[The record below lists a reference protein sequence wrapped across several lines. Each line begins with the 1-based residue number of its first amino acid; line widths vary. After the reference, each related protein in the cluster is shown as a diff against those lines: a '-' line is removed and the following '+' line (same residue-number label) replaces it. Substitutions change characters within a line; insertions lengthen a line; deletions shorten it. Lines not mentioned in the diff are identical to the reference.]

1 MIQTKQ
7 PVRDV
12 EEFQGAWL
20 KARERFGALVEAETL
35 KNLASQGFQEFGRGV
50 VCLALRQGQPCS
62 FYLPSERLWLVVK
75 ETEGLMPLL
84 SRLKTYQPEK
94 SEIIVLVTFSDLE
107 EDKNLGISRE

>member
-20 KARERFGALVEAETL
+20 KAHERFGAQDEAETL
-35 KNLASQGFQEFGRGV
+35 KNIASQGFQEFGRGV

-62 FYLPSERLWLVVK
+62 C
-75 ETEGLMPLL
+75 TGLT
-84 SRLKTYQPEK
+84 SIHSWNCK
-94 SEIIVLVTFSDLE
+94 IV
-107 EDKNLGISRE
+107 